1 MEITVL
7 ESGLATVITIRGS
20 IDGLTAGALSDALA
34 EQVRNGRTRLV
45 ADFGFV
51 EYISS
56 AGLRALLGALKD
68 ARQQGGDFRLAAIR
82 ADVQRVL
89 DLSGFTSI
97 LRSYK
102 NVGAAVGSFSVQS
115 QK

>member
-1 MEITVL
+1 MEIAFR
-7 ESGLATVITIRGS
+7 ESGPVTVVAIRGS
-20 IDGLTAGALSDALA
+20 VDGLTAGELSDALSGRVK
-34 EQVRNGRTRLV
+34 EGRTRLV
-45 ADFGFV
+45 ADFAEV

-82 ADVQRVL
+82 PDVQRVL

-97 LRSYK
+97 LK
-102 NVGAAVGSFSVQS
+102 EFATVDAAVGSFGA
-115 QK
+115 

>member
-1 MEITVL
+1 MEIAFR
-7 ESGLATVITIRGS
+7 ESGAVTVVAIRGS
-20 IDGLTAGALSDALA
+20 VDGLTAGDLSDAVA
-34 EQVRNGRTRLV
+34 GRVKEGRTRLV
-45 ADFGFV
+45 ADFAEV

-82 ADVQRVL
+82 PDVQRVL

-97 LRSYK
+97 LK
-102 NVGAAVGSFSVQS
+102 AFATVDAAVGSFGA
-115 QK
+115 

>member
-1 MEITVL
+1 MEIAFR
-7 ESGLATVITIRGS
+7 ESGAVTVVAIRGS
-20 IDGLTAGALSDALA
+20 VDGLTAGDLSDAVA
-34 EQVRNGRTRLV
+34 GRVKEGRTHLV
-45 ADFGFV
+45 ADFAEV

-82 ADVQRVL
+82 PDVQRVL

-97 LRSYK
+97 LK
-102 NVGAAVGSFSVQS
+102 AFATVDAAVGSFGA
-115 QK
+115 

>member
-7 ESGLATVITIRGS
+7 ESGSATIVAIRGS
-20 IDGLTAGALSDALA
+20 IDGLTAGALSDAMA
-34 EQVRNGRTRLV
+34 EQVRNGRSRIV
-45 ADFGFV
+45 ADFGAV

-68 ARQQGGDFRLAAIR
+68 ARHQGGDLRLAAIR

-97 LRSYK
+97 LKSYLDAD
-102 NVGAAVGSFSVQS
+102 AAVGSFGA
-115 QK
+115 